1 MGLLWR
7 RISAEQTPPPWGLLT
22 AVGVALAAFAAVL
35 MAAGIV
41 GSFGGQT
48 TTTTLLAYCLGMVLI
63 ALFVTVT
70 RNRTPADGEAL
81 AIGASSSR
89 MPLILMLSFGVGA
102 AFDLITLAFANV
114 PLITAEFASV
124 GGVAAVH
131 QAGLVGWLLMAV
143 LLLILQPIADGM
155 VFRGVAYPAL
165 RTYLGPVAGF
175 FMAAAWHGIF
185 HMVVYSTPSSSDFA
199 SVWVTLVAPI
209 LAGIYLSAVRAATGS
224 TRVAMV
230 AQAGLGLF
238 FLVRAF
244 TVVMG

>member
-7 RISAEQTPPPWGLLT
+7 RIRAEQTPPPWGLLT
-22 AVGVALAAFAAVL
+22 AVGVAFAAFAAVL

-48 TTTTLLAYCLGMVLI
+48 TTTTLLAYCLGMVLT

-81 AIGASSSR
+81 AIGASSAR

-124 GGVAAVH
+124 GGVAAVN

-143 LLLILQPIADGM
+143 LLLILQPVADGL

-209 LAGIYLSAVRAATGS
+209 LAGIYLSGVRAATGS